1 MRTFIL
7 VSVLVTWVAPSWA
20 TVITTGDVDPGGAGT
35 QPDPWAVVGTLS
47 VGRTA
52 DGTLNV
58 ETGGEVSDTVG
69 TIGYGYGV
77 TGIATVHGAGSK
89 WTSSDDLH
97 VGYVGNGILNVEAEG
112 EVFNGMGWIGY
123 NSTGTATIS
132 GAGSTWTNSKQL
144 TVGVLGKGTLNVEAG
159 GEVYNTWGVIGLH
172 SSPTS
177 TRWGIATVTGTGSTW
192 TNSDYLA
199 VGELGRG
206 TLNVAAGGSV
216 FNTAAYIG
224 YKSGSTGEATVTGAG
239 STWTSSDSLTI
250 GGTSMSEGGSG
261 TLNLQDS
268 GEVAVTDTVKL
279 WSSGTINFAGGS
291 LATRSLDNSQAG
303 TLNFADG
310 TLTVSGAGGSF
321 NPGTTNFV
329 MDGNAPTDLP
339 ELVIADTAGAA
350 LAGNVTVGSSHRAK
364 LAVDSGGQLSNTMAI
379 LGDDSGSTGIA
390 TVSGAGSKWTN
401 TDDLVVGNSGNGTLN
416 VEETGEVF
424 NTVGYVGWASGSTG
438 MVTVSGA
445 GSKWTNSG
453 WLHLGVYGGGTLQ
466 LEQGGEVANSV
477 GRIGFEPGSTGVATV
492 SGAGSKWTN
501 TYWLAVG
508 DYGNGTLEIE
518 AGGEVFN
525 TFGRVAYEPGST
537 GMVTV
542 TGAGSKW
549 INWISL
555 YIGGRST
562 LAGGSGTLN
571 IVDSGLVRVADT
583 TRLWEEGLVN
593 LDGGTLNTGTLDLTA
608 GTFNML
614 DGLLRVDSVI
624 GDITVQGGTL
634 APGHGYLWHSP
645 AVLSMT
651 GDYTQAAAATLEVE
665 LAGTDSG
672 EFDQLTIAGTAS
684 LDGALDLLPLAPYAD
699 PTARGTTDNFVIIA
713 AAARHGNF
721 STVHYNGLALATG
734 SGTSGSGSF
743 HHHQADGLFRSVIYT
758 ATAVQF
764 QNLLAMPGD
773 TDGDQDI
780 DLGDYTRLA
789 TNFAPGGT
797 GLGWTDGDFDSDG
810 DIDLSDYNSL
820 ASNFRPLG
828 YGVAAV
834 PEPAAALLAVLAML
848 LVSSSDRRSKW
859 RRGTRR

>member
-1 MRTFIL
+1 MRKLAL
-7 VSVLVTWVAPSWA
+7 VFVLVTGVAPSQA

-35 QPDPWAVVGTLS
+35 QPDPWMVVGTLS
-47 VGRTA
+47 VARTG

-58 ETGGEVSDTVG
+58 EAGGEVSDTVG

-112 EVFNGMGWIGY
+112 EVFNGVGWIGY

-132 GAGSTWTNSKQL
+132 GAGSTWTNSDQL

-192 TNSDYLA
+192 TNSGYLA

-206 TLNVAAGGSV
+206 TLNVAAGGAV
-216 FNTAAYIG
+216 FNAAAYIG

-239 STWTSSDSLTI
+239 SKWTSSDLLTI
-250 GGTSMSEGGSG
+250 GGTSTAEGGSG

-279 WSSGTINFAGGS
+279 WSSGTVNFAGGS
-291 LATRSLDNSQAG
+291 LTTGSFDNSAAG
-303 TLNFADG
+303 TLNFYDG
-310 TLTVSGAGGSF
+310 TLTVNAAGGSF
-321 NPGTTNFV
+321 KPGTTDFV

-339 ELVIADTAGAA
+339 ELVITDAAGAA
-350 LAGNVTVGSSHRAK
+350 LAGNLTVGSSQRAK
-364 LAVDSGGQLSNTMAI
+364 LAVDSGGQVSNTMGI
-379 LGDDSGSTGIA
+379 LGDDSGSIGIA
-390 TVSGAGSKWTN
+390 AVSGADSKWTN

-416 VEETGEVF
+416 VEEEGEVF

-542 TGAGSKW
+542 TGVGSKW
-549 INWISL
+549 TNWVSL

-571 IVDSGLVRVADT
+571 IVDSGLVRVSDT
-583 TRLWEEGLVN
+583 TKLWEEGLVN

-645 AVLSMT
+645 AVLSIS
-651 GDYTQAAAATLEVE
+651 GDYTQGAAATLEIE
-665 LAGTDSG
+665 LAGTEAG
-672 EFDQLTIAGTAS
+672 EFDQLAVVGTAN
-684 LDGALDLLPLAPYAD
+684 LDGRLDLVPLAPYTD
-699 PTARGTTDNFVIIA
+699 PAVRGTADDFVIITA
-713 AAARHGNF
+713 EARSGNF
-721 STVHYNGLALATG
+721 STVHYNGSTLPTG
-734 SGTSGSGSF
+734 SGSAGSGSF
-743 HHHQADGLFRSVIYT
+743 RHHQADGLFRSVTYT
-758 ATAVQF
+758 ATTVQL
-764 QNLLAMPGD
+764 QNLLALAGD

-789 TNFAPGGT
+789 TNFAPGDT
-797 GLGWTDGDFDSDG
+797 GLAWTDGDFDSDG
-810 DIDLSDYNSL
+810 DIDLGDYNSL
-820 ASNFRPLG
+820 TSNFNPAG
-828 YGVAAV
+828 YALVV
-834 PEPAAALLAVLAML
+834 PEPAAFCVLVTGLLLLAGV
-848 LVSSSDRRSKW
+848 KF
-859 RRGTRR
+859 